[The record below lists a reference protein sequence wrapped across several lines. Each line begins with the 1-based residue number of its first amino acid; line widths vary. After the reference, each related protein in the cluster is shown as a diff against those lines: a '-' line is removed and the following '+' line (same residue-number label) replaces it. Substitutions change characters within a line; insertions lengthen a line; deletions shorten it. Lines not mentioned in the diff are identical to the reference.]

1 MSVPVLIAEI
11 MFDDPTWTDVS
22 AYVRSASVHRGS
34 SRVDSPT
41 LRYEAGTATLKLD
54 NRDRRFDPTNLAG
67 PYVSGG
73 GGAGTSGLIYFDNTL
88 NQVFGVGLTV
98 DIKSVSS
105 SVAASVVNVTS
116 KATGTTGSF
125 SVNKPTGTVSGHRVM
140 IIHFCDIGDLSDMGT
155 PTGGASWGTVLA
167 SDSQGSDAF
176 QCKIWIKTA
185 GGSEPSTYA
194 MTQNSGSDGVVF
206 VITIRDADNAA
217 TPVFAFTDNNE
228 SSTFETPSTT
238 PVGTNALEIRACGGS
253 TYGDSPSSWTAD
265 PADGFSELG
274 DKQSNSFTC
283 GGLFSK
289 SLSGVSSGVGTGT
302 RVLPMRPIRLRAT
315 WPFTATTNLIQ
326 NPSFEVDTTGW
337 TNITNSGIARV
348 TSVSWIGGAA
358 LEVRRTAS
366 ATNFA
371 YAGRATSVAAGGATV
386 GVTVSL
392 SAYVYVPAASFSKVT
407 GIKVGA
413 VGMAQAFV
421 DISGLVADQWYRVT
435 RSAALSTTL
444 DDVEVQ
450 FWTDDTHADGQV
462 VGYVDAVQAEVKPA
476 PTGYCD
482 GDQPACSW
490 TGTAHNSSTTRPSTF
505 TFPIFRGFIDQW
517 DISWTADVDSEVS
530 VPCTDGFKVMGSI
543 DRVALGAPVGVGELS
558 GARITRIL
566 NSIGWPI
573 GERVIGT
580 GGSTVQGTTLADN
593 GLTELFLVSD
603 SELGE
608 FYMDASGLATFRSRS
623 ALFSD
628 TRSVNVQADFGDGG
642 TGAGELPY
650 HDVVISYDDVQL
662 YNDAHIARTGGTSQ
676 TWQDADSITE
686 YLTHT
691 FERTDLVLQS
701 DAESLSYAQWIVYIS
716 KDPELRFDQLVIRPQ
731 KQEDDL
737 FPQVLDREIG
747 DRVKI
752 TRRPPGGGSPVV
764 REVFVRGLELNIEQY
779 FWEIT
784 YNLQSAT
791 KVGSFLTLG
800 HPILGK
806 IGLNGLRF

>member
-1 MSVPVLIAEI
+1 
-11 MFDDPTWTDVS
+11 
-22 AYVRSASVHRGS
+22 
-34 SRVDSPT
+34 
-41 LRYEAGTATLKLD
+41 
-54 NRDRRFDPTNLAG
+54 
-67 PYVSGG
+67 
-73 GGAGTSGLIYFDNTL
+73 
-88 NQVFGVGLTV
+88 
-98 DIKSVSS
+98 
-105 SVAASVVNVTS
+105 
-116 KATGTTGSF
+116 
-125 SVNKPTGTVSGHRVM
+125 
-140 IIHFCDIGDLSDMGT
+140 
-155 PTGGASWGTVLA
+155 
-167 SDSQGSDAF
+167 
-176 QCKIWIKTA
+176 
-185 GGSEPSTYA
+185 
-194 MTQNSGSDGVVF
+194 
-206 VITIRDADNAA
+206 
-217 TPVFAFTDNNE
+217 
-228 SSTFETPSTT
+228 
-238 PVGTNALEIRACGGS
+238 
-253 TYGDSPSSWTAD
+253 
-265 PADGFSELG
+265 
-274 DKQSNSFTC
+274 
-283 GGLFSK
+283 
-289 SLSGVSSGVGTGT
+289 
-302 RVLPMRPIRLRAT
+302 
-315 WPFTATTNLIQ
+315 
-326 NPSFEVDTTGW
+326 
-337 TNITNSGIARV
+337 
-348 TSVSWIGGAA
+348 
-358 LEVRRTAS
+358 
-366 ATNFA
+366 
-371 YAGRATSVAAGGATV
+371 V

-392 SAYVYVPAASFSKVT
+392 SAYVYVPAASFPKIT

-413 VGMAQAFV
+413 TGMAQAFV
-421 DISGLVADQWYRVT
+421 DVSGLVADQWYRVT

-543 DRVALGAPVGVGELS
+543 DRVALGAPVGAGELS

-747 DRVKI
+747 DRIKI